1 MQTNTPSFK
10 VISNKEGD
18 DIPVSVAGSIMM
30 DVQSL
35 IVHIGA
41 QLIEK
46 DMMTLYAVPKEY
58 LNRFI
63 LHITEVD
70 GRSMTLSTEAADR
83 FTGTLMD
90 DTVKIMT
97 LMMNMAE
104 SNSLSDM
111 IENNFPDPKYR
122 SWIIG
127 DLSSLSRDVVG
138 YSIQYAATDVS
149 GTFKGT
155 SKEVISEWSY
165 PLPQDHLGM
174 AVGLLYKDPLGRVCF
189 ASDEGDVSLGF
200 NNDEIS
206 KSTLELC
213 GNGPCAIK
221 GQLIF
226 SRSGNLTGI
235 EDIVSVEKIPSITF
249 QRIISKDRD
258 VKLSNP
264 VTADISHSPG
274 SKIWTFTN
282 QKLEIS
288 VSGNGW
294 DDTVRI
300 FHEKFMERLDE
311 CEAGK
316 AVAGCKYI
324 KVLAPQL
331 HR

>member
-1 MQTNTPSFK
+1 MLTNTPSFK

-30 DVQSL
+30 DIQSL

-41 QLIEK
+41 QIIEK
-46 DMMTLYAVPKEY
+46 DMMTVYTVPKEY

-90 DTVKIMT
+90 DTVKVMT
-97 LMMNMAE
+97 LMMNMSE

-111 IENNFPDPKYR
+111 IETTFPDPKYK
-122 SWIIG
+122 SWVIG

-149 GTFKGT
+149 GIFKGA
-155 SKEVISEWSY
+155 SKEVISEWSC

-174 AVGLLYKDPLGRVCF
+174 AVGLLYKDPLGRTCF
-189 ASDEGDVSLGF
+189 ACDEGDVNLNF
-200 NNDEIS
+200 NDEEMR
-206 KSTLELC
+206 TTALGLC
-213 GNGPCAIK
+213 DCGPCAVK
-221 GQLIF
+221 GHMTF
-226 SRSGNLTGI
+226 ARNGNLIGI
-235 EDIVSVEKIPSITF
+235 DEIISVEKIPSITF
-249 QRIISKDRD
+249 SRIISKDRD

-264 VTADISHSPG
+264 VTADISHMPG

-282 QKLEIS
+282 SKLDVS

-294 DDTVRI
+294 DDTIRI

-311 CEAGK
+311 YEAGK
-316 AVAGCKYI
+316 SIAGCKYI